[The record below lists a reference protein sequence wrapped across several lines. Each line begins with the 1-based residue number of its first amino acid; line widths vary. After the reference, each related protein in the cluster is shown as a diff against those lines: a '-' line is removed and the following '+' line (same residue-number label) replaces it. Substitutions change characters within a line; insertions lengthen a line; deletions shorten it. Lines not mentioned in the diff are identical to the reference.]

1 MIIRNSVSA
10 NVAHRCLNAADV
22 RLSDLEEAFGMK
34 NGAHLP
40 ERSERLGAI
49 READLRSRAEADVD
63 SGSARGGGRRGVGD
77 GGAGSASRTVIQRCF
92 HILATTLLTIATII
106 APGSAEVL
114 SSLFVEDAYSG
125 SKQTEV
131 SSDHAA
137 LLKNGFDAY
146 HSAPQDRPWS
156 VDAAMKYLKGALGP
170 ASVPGEFP
178 TQAALKRF
186 LGNLVRV
193 GGVAPTPAFAA
204 AAPVAAQAAPA
215 AAAAAAAV
223 QLATAAPPPP
233 PQGPRGR
240 EPASLA
246 LVPPPAAQ
254 EESETRHSSRGRLIK
269 ESRRR
274 AGGL

>member
-125 SKQTEV
+125 EARVLIESAREV
-131 SSDHAA
+131 VHR
-137 LLKNGFDAY
+137 
-146 HSAPQDRPWS
+146 APRGS
-156 VDAAMKYLKGALGP
+156 VE
-170 ASVPGEFP
+170 SR
-178 TQAALKRF
+178 T
-186 LGNLVRV
+186 
-193 GGVAPTPAFAA
+193 AA
-204 AAPVAAQAAPA
+204 AILSRSMTNRQLEDRRVFDVARRGAAQGRIDFEVIRRYGQIRTSKIGRARMPLELVEKAVYFILDFTERVACRDERHLIACPA
-215 AAAAAAAV
+215 YW
-223 QLATAAPPPP
+223 
-233 PQGPRGR
+233 
-240 EPASLA
+240 
-246 LVPPPAAQ
+246 
-254 EESETRHSSRGRLIK
+254 
-269 ESRRR
+269 
-274 AGGL
+274 